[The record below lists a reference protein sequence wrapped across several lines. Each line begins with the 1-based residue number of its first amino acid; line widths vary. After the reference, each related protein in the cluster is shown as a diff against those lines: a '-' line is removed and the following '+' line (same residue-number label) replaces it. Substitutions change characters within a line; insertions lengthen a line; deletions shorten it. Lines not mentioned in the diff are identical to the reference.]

1 MTTVEKKAQN
11 TLPFPQKITEY
22 DQYLFAQATNY
33 DIYNKLG
40 SHLTEKDFIRVLRQY
55 DEFTHPENYK
65 E

>member
-11 TLPFPQKITEY
+11 PLPFPQKITEY

-40 SHLTEKDFIRVLRQY
+40 SHLT
-55 DEFTHPENYK
+55 
-65 E
+65 